1 MTREELD
8 KKIKEARKRSL
19 LIYQKAFMLFGC
31 MKWNK
36 IFTFI
41 SQYLQYKRLLFI
53 TVGEALL
60 AGTPTS
66 TESEPHAG
74 QRSVE
79 CQNK

>member
-8 KKIKEARKRSL
+8 KKIEEARKRSL

-41 SQYLQYKRLLFI
+41 SQYLQDKRLLFI
-53 TVGEALL
+53 L
-60 AGTPTS
+60 
-66 TESEPHAG
+66 
-74 QRSVE
+74 
-79 CQNK
+79 

>member
-1 MTREELD
+1 MTKEELD
-8 KKIKEARKRSL
+8 KKIEEASKRSL

-41 SQYLQYKRLLFI
+41 SQYLQDKRLLFI

-74 QRSVE
+74 QSSVE